1 MNHQL
6 PQWQANLRTE
16 AQRYAQLRAASPAL
30 LPTIGYAVLEFILRF
45 LSGLPAGLL
54 AGYASHLALDSLTP
68 SSLPILLGGNM
79 AIDQIELGRRIRQ
92 ARESCGMTQDEV
104 AEKLGVSRPI
114 VVQIEQ
120 GKRPV
125 SGIELQTLAYLF
137 A

>member
-1 MNHQL
+1 
-6 PQWQANLRTE
+6 
-16 AQRYAQLRAASPAL
+16 
-30 LPTIGYAVLEFILRF
+30 
-45 LSGLPAGLL
+45 
-54 AGYASHLALDSLTP
+54 
-68 SSLPILLGGNM
+68 M

-125 SGIELQTLAYLF
+125 SGIELQTHVGDIHLRRDHRQAHRAHFFHRRIDKGEYDVEIVDH
-137 A
+137 

>member
-1 MNHQL
+1 
-6 PQWQANLRTE
+6 
-16 AQRYAQLRAASPAL
+16 
-30 LPTIGYAVLEFILRF
+30 
-45 LSGLPAGLL
+45 
-54 AGYASHLALDSLTP
+54 
-68 SSLPILLGGNM
+68 M

-125 SGIELQTLAYLF
+125 SGTRTPDACVSLRQRHSRVSSR
-137 A
+137 

>member
-1 MNHQL
+1 MIRRPPRSTL
-6 PQWQANLRTE
+6 FPYTTLFRSARGTSRWLC
-16 AQRYAQLRAASPAL
+16 
-30 LPTIGYAVLEFILRF
+30 
-45 LSGLPAGLL
+45 
-54 AGYASHLALDSLTP
+54 LALGTRLTHSELASNP
-68 SSLPILLGGNM
+68 LLGGNM

-137 A
+137 ARDIRDLLADEFAEDDVGQDRKSVV